1 MYSVKFLK
9 HWGKYNPGEVAG
21 FEEKDGELLERLAI
35 AGVIGPAEE
44 TLEAVCDAIAKSNG
58 EQEKVEASATTQ
70 DPTASEETSASAGE
84 AAADTDLTPTAPRA
98 SKKA

>member
-1 MYSVKFLK
+1 MHSVKFLK

-21 FEEKDGELLERLAI
+21 FEEKDCELLERLAI

-58 EQEKVEASATTQ
+58 EQEKVEASATQ
-70 DPTASEETSASAGE
+70 DSTASDENSASTD
-84 AAADTDLTPTAPRA
+84 AAAASSDQSNPAPRS
-98 SKKA
+98 SKKV

>member
-1 MYSVKFLK
+1 MHSVKFLK

-21 FEEKDGELLERLAI
+21 FEEKDRDLLERLAI

-58 EQEKVEASATTQ
+58 EQEKVEADQ
-70 DPTASEETSASAGE
+70 TASDENSASTD
-84 AAADTDLTPTAPRA
+84 AAAASSDQSNPAPRA